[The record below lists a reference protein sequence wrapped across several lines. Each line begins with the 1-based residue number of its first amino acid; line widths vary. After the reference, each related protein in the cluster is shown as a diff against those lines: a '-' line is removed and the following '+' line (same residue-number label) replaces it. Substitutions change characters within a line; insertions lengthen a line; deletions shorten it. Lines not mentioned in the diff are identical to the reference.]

1 VSQLDSP
8 LDSPR
13 SPQSRARSRR
23 EARTEFLVGANDLL
37 RRITKLIAAGL
48 DEEATLASV
57 ARLTLPYSGTW
68 SLLEVRANG
77 SPRRVLVSNRFPC
90 HLVATKAFANG
101 WPTIHDRPGA
111 AARVIRRERSELI
124 PALTDPMLLEIG
136 DSPEQFL
143 LLRELEIGSALTV
156 TLSTGT
162 EMIGTLTFFSPRS
175 GRTFDDS
182 DRLLAEDVAVGA
194 GVAIANSRLAATR
207 AQSEAATRSLASEHL
222 AFICGLSH
230 GLRTPLHAIHGYA
243 HLLADGVRGPLNVG
257 QQKDVQRIQANERHL
272 LSVVDSVISFARWD
286 DGEALVLEDIAVRRA
301 VRQSSPVVVR
311 AAIAKGIEFEPQ
323 PDALD
328 AALVVRA
335 EPRRLREILV
345 QLMLNAVKFSRT
357 GDTVSV
363 SALAVGDRIWIR
375 VTDTGVGIAKQYQES
390 IFQPFGHGD
399 HDGVDNGVG
408 LGLAVTQKLAR
419 AMGGEL
425 SVTSE
430 PGRGSTFTLALPRG
444 RLP

>member
-1 VSQLDSP
+1 MPQLDKP
-8 LDSPR
+8 
-13 SPQSRARSRR
+13 RSRR
-23 EARTEFLVGANDLL
+23 RRTPGSGRDARTEFLVGANDLL

-57 ARLTLPYSGTW
+57 ARLTLPHPGAW
-68 SLLEVRANG
+68 SMLELRSHG

-90 HLVATKAFANG
+90 HAVATKALGNG
-101 WPTIHDRPGA
+101 WPSLHDRPGA

-124 PALTDPMLLEIG
+124 PALTDAMLLEVA
-136 DSPEQFL
+136 DSPEQVL
-143 LLRELEIGSALTV
+143 LLRELEIGSVLTA
-156 TLSTGT
+156 TLTTGS

-175 GRTFDDS
+175 GRTFDDA
-182 DRLLAEDVAVGA
+182 DRLLAEDVAIGA
-194 GVAIANSRLAATR
+194 GVAIANARLVATR
-207 AQSEAATRSLASEHL
+207 AHNEAATRGLASQHL
-222 AFICGLSH
+222 AFISGLSH

-243 HLLADGVRGPLNVG
+243 HLLADGVRGPLNAG
-257 QQKDVQRIQANERHL
+257 QHNDVQRIQANERHL
-272 LSVVDSVISFARWD
+272 LQVVNSVISFARWD

-301 VRQSSPVVVR
+301 VRLASPLVAR
-311 AAIAKGIEFEPQ
+311 AAISKGITFEPECDA
-323 PDALD
+323 PD
-328 AALVVRA
+328 ALVVRA

-375 VTDTGVGIAKQYQES
+375 VTDTGVGIAKQDLES
-390 IFQPFGHGD
+390 IFLPFGHGD
-399 HDGVDNGVG
+399 HGVDNGVG

-425 SVTSE
+425 SVASE
-430 PGRGSTFTLALPRG
+430 PARGSTFTLALPSG

>member
-1 VSQLDSP
+1 VPQ

-13 SPQSRARSRR
+13 SPRSRARSRR
-23 EARTEFLVGANDLL
+23 GARTEFLVGANELL
-37 RRITKLIAAGL
+37 RRITKLIASGL
-48 DEEATLASV
+48 DEEATLASI
-57 ARLTLPYSGTW
+57 ARLALPHPGTW

-77 SPRRVLVSNRFPC
+77 SPRRVLVSNRFPKQS
-90 HLVATKAFANG
+90 LATKALENG
-101 WPTIHDRPGA
+101 WPSIRNRPGA
-111 AARVIRRERSELI
+111 DARVIRRERSELI
-124 PALTDPMLLEIG
+124 PALSDAMLLEVA

-143 LLRELEIGSALTV
+143 LLRELEIGSVLTA
-156 TLSTGT
+156 TLTTGA

-175 GRTFDDS
+175 GRAFDDS

-194 GVAIANSRLAATR
+194 GVAIATSRCAATR
-207 AQSEAATRSLASEHL
+207 AQSEVATRGLATQHL
-222 AFICGLSH
+222 AFISGLSH

-243 HLLADGVRGPLNVG
+243 HLLADGVRGPLNLG
-257 QQKDVQRIQANERHL
+257 QQNDVQRIQANERHL
-272 LSVVDSVISFARWD
+272 LNVVDSVISFARWD

-311 AAIAKGIEFEPQ
+311 AAIAKGIKFEPES
-323 PDALD
+323 DAID
-328 AALVVRA
+328 AALVVRG

-363 SALAVGDRIWIR
+363 DALAVGDRVWIR

-390 IFQPFGHGD
+390 IFLPFGHGD
-399 HDGVDNGVG
+399 HSGVDNGVG

-419 AMGGEL
+419 AMGGEV

-430 PGRGSTFTLALPRG
+430 SGRGSTFTLALPHG
-444 RLP
+444 RRP